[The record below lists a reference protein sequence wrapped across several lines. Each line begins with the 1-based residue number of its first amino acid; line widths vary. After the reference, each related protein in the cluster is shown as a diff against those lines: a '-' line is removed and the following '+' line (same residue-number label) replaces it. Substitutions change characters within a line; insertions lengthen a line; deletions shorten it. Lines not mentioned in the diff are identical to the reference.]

1 MGDAKRRKQL
11 GLMPTSVPFEVLA
24 DRAGTLTP
32 VRLPTDETQRR
43 QITETLRMLTPGE
56 AGWDQLYRT
65 HYVQAGLPEE
75 RLHTREDV
83 EKIPVPPYRR
93 FVGELVT
100 WPAGTQPPPTSQN
113 VPVEGSEQT
122 WLHLRHRHHA
132 FEANTWLEFPE
143 PESVQEMMQYL
154 LQHPASELQG
164 ESRGR
169 YTAEQ
174 TQDGALTWTPELPE
188 DLRAAFEELAREWHG
203 DTPEAWAEIHAE
215 MVAYDETADPDAVPV
230 AMKTTF
236 ELRDPAPLRS
246 LTNTPLSIMN
256 ELDVFPVS
264 DERSYSLDGQTWQP
278 YPNLEDENDEL
289 SGIDFDDLEMFGV
302 TVWADGRT
310 EWPDDT
316 VPDDRAEKLRADLLA
331 YTGAGNEGAW
341 ALYADRTLRSFYDLE
356 DEPDKVLPLPTAIRL
371 SVPFDYLEDETL
383 ILDALILE
391 DEITFDG
398 ETWFD
403 LYEDLPDD
411 F

>member
-24 DRAGTLTP
+24 DREGTLTP

-43 QITETLRMLTPGE
+43 QITETLRIVTPGG
-56 AGWDQLYRT
+56 AGWDQIYRT
-65 HYVQAGLPEE
+65 QYVQAGLPEE
-75 RLHTREDV
+75 RLFTREDV

-100 WPAGTQPPPTSQN
+100 WPAGTQPPLTSQN
-113 VPVEGSEQT
+113 VPVEDSEQM
-122 WLHLRHRHHA
+122 WLHLRQRQHA
-132 FEANTWLEFPE
+132 FEAGQWLEFPE
-143 PESVQEMMQYL
+143 PESFQQMMQYL

-164 ESRGR
+164 ELKGR

-174 TQDGALTWTPELPE
+174 THDGTLTWTPELPG
-188 DLRAAFEELAREWHG
+188 DLRSEFDELARDWHG
-203 DTPEAWAEIHAE
+203 NTPEAWAEIHAE
-215 MVAYDETADPDAVPV
+215 MIAYDETADPDAVPV
-230 AMKTTF
+230 AMRTTF
-236 ELRDPAPLRS
+236 ELREPAPLRS
-246 LTNTPLSIMN
+246 LTNTPLSTVN
-256 ELDVFPVS
+256 GLDVLPVS
-264 DERSYSLDGQTWQP
+264 DERFYSLDGQTWQP
-278 YPNLEDENDEL
+278 YPDVEDENDEL
-289 SGIDFDDLEMFGV
+289 DGIDFDDLEMFGV

-316 VPDDRAEKLRADLLA
+316 VPDARAEKLRADLLA

-356 DEPDKVLPLPTAIRL
+356 DQPDKLLPLPKAIRL